1 MDELTMRSLAK
12 IHWERHRPKMVAH
25 LKASKKYEAA
35 LENNARIAMNVLSNR
50 LRLGSDL
57 KAAEK
62 YVLKTWIFLPDEK
75 TEPTLDADL
84 MPFPQPEEAI
94 AGALASKA
102 PDKNGAP
109 SERHANKHH
118 YAATSLTS

>member
-12 IHWERHRPKMVAH
+12 IHWEKHRPKMVAH
-25 LKASKKYEAA
+25 LKASKKYESA
-35 LENNARIAMNVLSNR
+35 LENNARIAMNVLSSK
-50 LRLGSDL
+50 LQLGSDL

-75 TEPTLDADL
+75 TVPILDADL

-94 AGALASKA
+94 AVALASKA
-102 PDKNGAP
+102 PNTNGAS
-109 SERHANKHH
+109 SERPANKQH
-118 YAATSLTS
+118 